1 MRSGAGRTWITLRK
15 QLVLADRRARTS
27 PDVLKTFDASGSLVA
42 YQDAP
47 AFSDFVATDSAR
59 LIAAIRKI
67 GRVE

>member
-1 MRSGAGRTWITLRK
+1 M
-15 QLVLADRRARTS
+15 TS

-59 LIAAIRKI
+59 LIAAVRKI
-67 GRVE
+67 GRSKRFQRSFHIFLLGQNLSASH